1 MQYWRDTVPITTIDN
16 NTNTLTIGVM
26 TARALLSNPALFKG
40 YTQTPVQCIKEF
52 VSTPPPV

>member
-1 MQYWRDTVPITTIDN
+1 MVCCCVPITTRDN

-52 VSTPPPV
+52 VS